1 MHLCDK
7 TEPYLGLYSN
17 HEFLIVHLSP
27 HSRNV
32 LGPSNTKVSK
42 VIHCALCFCI
52 NNAQEKF
59 THKKSRT
66 HVKCTVKDWSC
77 MLVLHPNGVCHYI
90 VETDSGVPG

>member
-1 MHLCDK
+1 MHLCDR

-42 VIHCALCFCI
+42 LSTVCFCI
-52 NNAQEKF
+52 TMHSKMY
-59 THKKSRT
+59 TLKSMT

-77 MLVLHPNGVCHYI
+77 VLVLHPNGVCHYI